1 MNQIQL
7 LEEATGLRWLR
18 GSDRDLPLR
27 VRIED
32 VVFMVLPHQ
41 SQDGLGWSLEA
52 LATDGSGAVYEKIV
66 FPGYS
71 LERGAERGAER
82 GTDRDMAQ
90 VMFWVA
96 WGRILAS
103 IH

>member
-41 SQDGLGWSLEA
+41 SQSGLGWSLEA
-52 LATDGSGAVYEKIV
+52 LGADGSGAVYDEFF
-66 FPGYS
+66 FPRYS
-71 LERGAERGAER
+71 LER
-82 GTDRDMAQ
+82 DMAR